1 MIRFLQTPGRVQ
13 KVLLVGFLSIVCI
26 MMVVTLVPGGMLGD
40 FVGGR
45 SVSADSVAKVDG
57 QDVTIQEVDQV
68 ARNMMQQRHIP
79 AQFKSFI
86 MPQAVDSVVLR
97 RVFLHEGERLGLRAT
112 DDDLRYE
119 MQHSAMAQAL
129 YPDGVFI
136 GADKYR
142 DLVASQFN
150 LSVPQ
155 FEQEVRDDITMR
167 KLRAVIGAGVY
178 VSDSEVRAAFDRQK
192 TRVKFD
198 YAVLTVADLEKS
210 ATTEDSEL
218 RAYYEKNQQRF
229 ANTLPEQRKV
239 KYIVIDPARLPNPAK
254 PLGDELKSYYQQ
266 HADQFRVPESVK
278 VRHILVKLPLPGPD
292 GKVDAK
298 QAGAAKAKADDV
310 LSQLHKGGDFAELA
324 KKYSDD
330 TATAKEG
337 GVVGQL
343 VQGSGSAPEIEKVA
357 FGLNKGQIS
366 DVIPTSYGFEIIRVD
381 DKISAHARSLEEV
394 RAEIEPM
401 VAAAKNQTIA
411 GQLAHTVE
419 TQAASGGLDK
429 AAAAN
434 GLQVQQSGYIGR
446 SDSLPGIGTSPQF
459 GDAVFGMKANA
470 APAPV
475 PLAQGFAVAQVTE
488 VKPPSTPT
496 FEQVKDGIVSEL
508 KHQKAQALLAQKLQE
523 LSDKARASHNLN
535 EAAKAVG
542 ATVKTSELVA
552 PDGQVP
558 DIGALASATPQVFDM
573 KPGEISAAINLGQ
586 KGVVIDLLEKAAPT
600 DTEFELVKSQV
611 KAALLDSKRGEVDE
625 SFVVSLRD
633 HLQKQGK
640 VIIDQKKVEAMA
652 GSKD

>member
-278 VRHILVKLPLPGPD
+278 VRHILIKLPLPGPD

-310 LSQLHKGGDFAELA
+310 LNQLHKGGDFAELA

-419 TQAASGGLDK
+419 NQAASGGLDK

-470 APAPV
+470 APASV

>member
-1 MIRFLQTPGRVQ
+1 
-13 KVLLVGFLSIVCI
+13 
-26 MMVVTLVPGGMLGD
+26 
-40 FVGGR
+40 
-45 SVSADSVAKVDG
+45 
-57 QDVTIQEVDQV
+57 
-68 ARNMMQQRHIP
+68 
-79 AQFKSFI
+79 
-86 MPQAVDSVVLR
+86 
-97 RVFLHEGERLGLRAT
+97 
-112 DDDLRYE
+112 
-119 MQHSAMAQAL
+119 
-129 YPDGVFI
+129 
-136 GADKYR
+136 
-142 DLVASQFN
+142 
-150 LSVPQ
+150 
-155 FEQEVRDDITMR
+155 
-167 KLRAVIGAGVY
+167 
-178 VSDSEVRAAFDRQK
+178 
-192 TRVKFD
+192 
-198 YAVLTVADLEKS
+198 
-210 ATTEDSEL
+210 
-218 RAYYEKNQQRF
+218 
-229 ANTLPEQRKV
+229 
-239 KYIVIDPARLPNPAK
+239 
-254 PLGDELKSYYQQ
+254 
-266 HADQFRVPESVK
+266 
-278 VRHILVKLPLPGPD
+278 
-292 GKVDAK
+292 
-298 QAGAAKAKADDV
+298 
-310 LSQLHKGGDFAELA
+310 
-324 KKYSDD
+324 
-330 TATAKEG
+330 
-337 GVVGQL
+337 
-343 VQGSGSAPEIEKVA
+343 
-357 FGLNKGQIS
+357 
-366 DVIPTSYGFEIIRVD
+366 
-381 DKISAHARSLEEV
+381 LEEV

-470 APAPV
+470 APASV